1 MGLGRSA
8 LESLAMNPS
17 PAIWQEQ
24 SVLVTGHTG
33 FKGAWLCLWLHQ
45 LGARVSGLA
54 LDPPTN
60 PSLYQEAGVE
70 GLLEVD
76 LRADIR
82 DLGVTEAAIC
92 QIQPTVIFHLAAQPL
107 VNYGYESPVETYAVN
122 IMGTAHVLE
131 AARKAGS
138 VRAVV
143 VVTTDK
149 CYENHEWVYP
159 YREIDALGGTDPYSS
174 SKACA
179 ELLVA
184 AYRASFLR
192 SEGIA
197 VATARAGNVI
207 GGGDWA
213 TGRLLP
219 DCVRAFQEGQPLK
232 LRYPHAVR
240 PWQHV
245 LEPLSGYLVLAEK
258 LLGENAEDFCEA
270 WNFGPSKSDSRTVE
284 EVARLAAEYWGG
296 SIEIA
301 GIDPL
306 HHEARML
313 QLDSSKARSRLQW
326 RPKWPVEQAV
336 RYSIQGYQAAGQGV
350 AMQVSILEAID
361 HYVQADQG

>member
-8 LESLAMNPS
+8 LESLAMNPN

-60 PSLYQEAGVE
+60 PSLYQSAGVE

-92 QIQPTVIFHLAAQPL
+92 QIRPTVIFHLAAQPL

-122 IMGTAHVLE
+122 VMGTAHVLE

-159 YREIDALGGTDPYSS
+159 YREIDALGGIDPYSS

-207 GGGDWA
+207 GGGDW
-213 TGRLLP
+213 TIGRLLP
-219 DCVRAFQEGQPLK
+219 DCIRAFQAGEPLK
-232 LRYPHAVR
+232 LRYPQAVR

-245 LEPLSGYLVLAEK
+245 LDPLAGYLLLAES
-258 LLGENAEDFCEA
+258 LLGDHAENFSQA
-270 WNFGPSKSDSRTVE
+270 WNFGPNESGSRTVE
-284 EVARLAAEYWGG
+284 EVAQLAAECWGG
-296 SIEIA
+296 TIEIT
-301 GIDPL
+301 GTNPL
-306 HHEARML
+306 HHEAGLLR
-313 QLDSSKARSRLQW
+313 LDSSKARSCLKW
-326 RPKWPVEQAV
+326 RTKWSVEQAV
-336 RYSIQGYQAAGQGV
+336 RHSIQCYKAVVQGGT
-350 AMQVSILEAID
+350 MQSLGLETID
-361 HYVQADQG
+361 HYVRDDQG

>member
-1 MGLGRSA
+1 
-8 LESLAMNPS
+8 MNPS

-60 PSLYQEAGVE
+60 PSLYQSAGVE

-82 DLGVTEAAIC
+82 DLGATEAAIC
-92 QIQPTVIFHLAAQPL
+92 QIRPTVIFHLAAQPL
-107 VNYGYESPVETYAVN
+107 VNYGYEYPVETYAVN
-122 IMGTAHVLE
+122 VMGTVHVLE

-159 YREIDALGGTDPYSS
+159 YRETDPLGGFDPYSN

-179 ELLVA
+179 ELVVS
-184 AYRASFLR
+184 AYRSSFLQF
-192 SEGIA
+192 EGIA

-213 TGRLLP
+213 MGRLIP
-219 DCVRAFQEGQPLK
+219 DCVRAFQSGKALR
-232 LRYPHAVR
+232 LRYPQAVR
-240 PWQHV
+240 PWQHI
-245 LEPLSGYLVLAEK
+245 LEPLSGYLLLAER
-258 LLGENAEDFCEA
+258 LLGDEAAEFCEA
-270 WNFGPSKSDSRTVE
+270 WNFGPSVADSRAVG
-284 EVARLAAEYWGG
+284 EVARLAAEAWGG
-296 SIEIA
+296 TVEIMDVA
-301 GIDPL
+301 PV
-306 HHEARML
+306 HHEAGLL
-313 QLDSSKARSRLQW
+313 QLDSSKTRSRLSWQPRW
-326 RPKWPVEQAV
+326 SVEQAI
-336 RYSIQGYQAAGQGV
+336 RCLIEWYQAAEQQV
-350 AMQVSILEAID
+350 AMQNLSLEMID
-361 HYVQADQG
+361 RYVQSQREEVVR